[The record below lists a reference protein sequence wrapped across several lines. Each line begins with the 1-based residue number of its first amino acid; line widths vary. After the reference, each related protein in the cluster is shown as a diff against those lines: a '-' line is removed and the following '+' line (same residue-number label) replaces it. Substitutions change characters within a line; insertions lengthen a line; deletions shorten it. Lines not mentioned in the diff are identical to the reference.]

1 MIYAYYRVSTNK
13 QDFENQKQGV
23 INFCKRKDFIIDKE
37 IIDEGVSGIKEPE
50 KRLLGRILKI
60 ISNGDIIVCSE
71 LSRLGR
77 KLFMIMR
84 ILEHCMQVG
93 AKVYTVKDNYELG
106 DNIQSKVLAFA
117 FGLSAEIERNL
128 ISERTKEALFKKKQS
143 GVILGRPSG
152 SKNSSYKLDG
162 KNYIIKD
169 MLSKN
174 ISKSKIAKKLK
185 VCRFTLNKFINENK
199 IDKYL

>member
-1 MIYAYYRVSTNK
+1 MIYAYYRVSTDK

-23 INFCKRKDFIIDKE
+23 INFCKRKDLIIDKE
-37 IIDEGVSGIKEPE
+37 IIDDGVSGTKEPE

-60 ISNGDIIVCSE
+60 ISAGDIIVCSE
-71 LSRLGR
+71 LSRLDR

-117 FGLSAEIERNL
+117 FGLSAEIERDL
-128 ISERTKEALFKKKQS
+128 ISQRTKEALQKRKAEGK
-143 GVILGRPSG
+143 ILGRPAG
-152 SKNSSYKLDG
+152 RKNSSYKLSG
-162 KNYIIKD
+162 KTEQIKKL
-169 MLSKN
+169 MQKGYCRAT
-174 ISKSKIAKKLK
+174 IAKKLK
-185 VCRFTLNKFINENK
+185 VCRYTLNKFIKFNN

>member
-1 MIYAYYRVSTNK
+1 MIYAYYRVSTDK

-23 INFCKRKDFIIDKE
+23 INFCKRKDLIIDKE
-37 IIDEGVSGIKEPE
+37 ILDDGVSGTKEPE

-60 ISNGDIIVCSE
+60 ISCGDIIVCSE

-117 FGLSAEIERNL
+117 FGLSAEIEREL
-128 ISERTKEALFKKKQS
+128 ISQRTKEALQKRKAEGKK
-143 GVILGRPSG
+143 LGRPAG
-152 SKNSSYKLDG
+152 RKNSSYKLDE
-162 KNYIIKD
+162 KETVIKY

-185 VCRFTLNKFINENK
+185 VCRYTLNKFINENQ

>member
-1 MIYAYYRVSTNK
+1 MIYAYYRVSTDK

-23 INFCKRKDFIIDKE
+23 INFCKRKDWNIDKE
-37 IIDEGVSGIKEPE
+37 IIDDGVSGTKEPE

-60 ISNGDIIVCSE
+60 ISVGDIIVCSE

-93 AKVYTVKDNYELG
+93 AKVHTVKDNYELG

-117 FGLSAEIERNL
+117 FGLSAEIERDL
-128 ISERTKEALFKKKQS
+128 ISQRTKEALQKRKAEGKK
-143 GVILGRPSG
+143 LGRPAG
-152 SKNSSYKLDG
+152 RKNTIYKLSG
-162 KNYIIKD
+162 KTEKIKKL
-169 MLSKN
+169 MRKGYCRGT
-174 ISKSKIAKKLK
+174 IAKKLK
-185 VCRFTLNKFINENK
+185 VSYPTLKRY
-199 IDKYL
+199 IDNYL